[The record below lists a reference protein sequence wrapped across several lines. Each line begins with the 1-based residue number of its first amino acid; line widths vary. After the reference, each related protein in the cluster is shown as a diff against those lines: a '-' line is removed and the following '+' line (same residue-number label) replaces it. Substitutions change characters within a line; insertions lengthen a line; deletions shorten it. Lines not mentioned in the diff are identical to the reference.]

1 MRKKMNMKKLL
12 VFFMVLAGV
21 LFAANIVSA
30 AELAN
35 GVTVEVNG
43 IDVSGNNTSIVVGE
57 TIFVRVEFDALVNTQ
72 DVTVEVELEG
82 NRKDVKAETSLFDVE
97 TGRRYTKTLVL
108 EVPFDLKDS
117 LSGDVSLNVEISGSG
132 YKTTEDYTL
141 RMQRESY
148 SVDILSV
155 EVPQKVNA
163 GELFPVDIVL
173 KNLGYND
180 LDDLFVTAK
189 ISALG
194 VERTS
199 FFGDLVALRCDDEAE
214 SAEENWGIN
223 ITRKCFEDER
233 DTVTGRIFLQ
243 MPYDAEPGVYAL
255 EVKVENDDTASSK
268 AVQLVTKNSFPEGN
282 FIASDGKLLIV
293 NPTNEIVVYRLVP
306 QSTGDVSVTLSET
319 LVSVPAGSSKT
330 VTVDAESDVTG
341 THAYSVSVFGMD
353 GKLVETVNFTKT
365 IDESPIAS
373 PIVALAIVLAIIL
386 VVLVVVLIVLLGKK
400 PEKTEE
406 FSESYY

>member
-1 MRKKMNMKKLL
+1 MNMKKLL
-12 VFFMVLAGV
+12 VFFMVLVGV
-21 LFAANIVSA
+21 LFVANTVSA
-30 AELAN
+30 AEIAEDPI
-35 GVTVEVNG
+35 TVEVNG
-43 IDVSGNNTSIVVGE
+43 IDVNDNASIVVGE
-57 TIFVRVEFDALVNTQ
+57 TILVRVEFDALVNTQ
-72 DVTVEVELEG
+72 DVTIEVELEG
-82 NRKDVKAETSLFDVE
+82 DRKDVDAETSLFDVE
-97 TGRRYTKTLVL
+97 AGNRYHKTLVL
-108 EVPFDLKDS
+108 EVPFDLRDS
-117 LSGDVSLNVEISGSG
+117 LSGDASLNIDISGSG
-132 YKTTEDYTL
+132 YETSESYTL
-141 RMQRESY
+141 RIQRESY

-180 LDDLFVTAK
+180 LEDLFVTAK
-189 ISALG
+189 VSALG

-199 FFGDLVALRCDDEAE
+199 FFGDIVALRCDDEAE
-214 SAEENWGIN
+214 SAEENWGVN

-255 EVKVENDDTASSK
+255 EVEVENEDTVSSK
-268 AVQLVTKNSFPEGN
+268 AVQLVTKNSFPDGN
-282 FIASDGKLLIV
+282 FIVSDGKLLIV

-306 QSTGDVSVTLSET
+306 QSTDDVTVSLSET

-330 VTVDAESDVTG
+330 VIVDADSDVSG
-341 THAYSVSVFGMD
+341 THTYSVSVFGMD
-353 GKLVETVNFTKT
+353 GKLVETVSFTET
-365 IDESPIAS
+365 VDGTVTS
-373 PIVALAIVLAIIL
+373 PIVVLTIVLAIIFI
-386 VVLVVVLIVLLGKK
+386 VLLVVLIVLLGKK

>member
-1 MRKKMNMKKLL
+1 
-12 VFFMVLAGV
+12 VFFV
-21 LFAANIVSA
+21 ANTVSA

-35 GVTVEVNG
+35 GVTTEVNG
-43 IDVSGNNTSIVVGE
+43 IELDSYNTSIVVGE

-72 DVTVEVELEG
+72 DVTIEAELEG
-82 NRKDVKAETSLFDVE
+82 DRKDVEAETSLFDVE
-97 TGRRYTKTLVL
+97 AGKRYTKTLVL

-117 LSGDVSLNVEISGSG
+117 LSGDVSLNIEISGSG
-132 YKTTEDYTL
+132 YKTSESYTI

-148 SVDILSV
+148 SVEILSV

-180 LDDLFVTAK
+180 LDDLFVKAK

-194 VERTS
+194 IERTS
-199 FFGDLVALRCDDEAE
+199 FFGDLVAVECDDDFD
-214 SAEENWGIN
+214 NTDNYGVN
-223 ITRKCFEDER
+223 ISRKCNEDDS

-255 EVKVENDDTASSK
+255 EVEVENDDTVSSK

-282 FIASDGKLLIV
+282 FIVSEGKLLIV

-306 QSTGDVSVTLSET
+306 QSTDDVSVTLSET
-319 LVSVPAGSSKT
+319 LVSVPAGLSKT
-330 VTVDAESDVTG
+330 VIVNAESDVTG
-341 THAYSVSVFGMD
+341 THTYSVSVFGMD

-365 IDESPIAS
+365 IDERITSPI
-373 PIVALAIVLAIIL
+373 IALAIVLAIIL